1 MRVIIREA
9 AYDDLDRI
17 YAWIAKDR
25 PRAADAV
32 IVGILGSAQRL
43 SRFPYLG
50 HPGQVPSTYEWI
62 IPGLPYIV
70 VYQVREDDELVIVT
84 AVFHGAQER

>member
-1 MRVIIREA
+1 MRVIIQEA
-9 AYDDLDRI
+9 AYEDLDRI
-17 YAWIAKDR
+17 YGWIAKDR

-32 IVGILGSAQRL
+32 IARFLRIAQRL

-50 HPGQVPSTYEWI
+50 HPGQVRSTYEWI

-84 AVFHGAQER
+84 AVFHGTQER

>member
-1 MRVIIREA
+1 MRVIIQEA
-9 AYDDLDRI
+9 AYEDLDRI

-32 IVGILGSAQRL
+32 IARILRSAQRL

-50 HPGQVPSTYEWI
+50 YPGQVPSTYEWI
-62 IPGLPYIV
+62 Y
-70 VYQVREDDELVIVT
+70 R
-84 AVFHGAQER
+84 VFRTSSCTRFGKMMRW